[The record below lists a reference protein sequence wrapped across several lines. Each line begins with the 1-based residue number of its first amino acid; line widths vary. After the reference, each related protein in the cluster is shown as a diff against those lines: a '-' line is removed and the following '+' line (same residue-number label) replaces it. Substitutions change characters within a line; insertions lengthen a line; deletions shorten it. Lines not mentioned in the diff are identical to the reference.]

1 MKVINTKP
9 LGLREQGKTT
19 SIVWLAYFL
28 SRKLCQ
34 LKIVFKK
41 ERVNKV
47 FYTMNLGEWINI
59 NIVCCLF
66 FVPPVCT
73 LLYKWIRTVQM

>member
-9 LGLREQGKTT
+9 VGLREQGKTT

-47 FYTMNLGEWINI
+47 FYTMNLGEWIEFLRRKKRKMK
-59 NIVCCLF
+59 CL
-66 FVPPVCT
+66 
-73 LLYKWIRTVQM
+73 YIS